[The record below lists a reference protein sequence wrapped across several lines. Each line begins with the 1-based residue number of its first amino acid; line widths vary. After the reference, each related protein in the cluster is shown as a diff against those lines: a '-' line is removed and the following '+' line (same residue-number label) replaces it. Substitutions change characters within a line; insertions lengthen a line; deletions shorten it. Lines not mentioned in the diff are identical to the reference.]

1 LARIRAANKL
11 RVRPD
16 WEEISGTNSS
26 VAYKHASIHPSDGRG
41 RHEGSKEM
49 EIYLCLYMHMS
60 NYWAV
65 QARQRPKMGRRRGS
79 RGPRGR
85 HPRGTW
91 ARAWA
96 GRRPLRSTAACRLGG
111 GEPAREGVKGA
122 RVGAVVALREA
133 HEVGPGEVRV
143 AARRGDGGRRA
154 HHAVLARAQEEGQR
168 PPLLPRVHHR
178 AVEAALAPPVGK
190 RLQKEP
196 VSAVGRSERS
206 IEIAMD
212 SNWLNPMEWY
222 VQ

>member
-1 LARIRAANKL
+1 MSVYVHVQL
-11 RVRPD
+11 RSMR
-16 WEEISGTNSS
+16 
-26 VAYKHASIHPSDGRG
+26 
-41 RHEGSKEM
+41 
-49 EIYLCLYMHMS
+49 
-60 NYWAV
+60 

-96 GRRPLRSTAACRLGG
+96 RRRPLRSTAACRLGG
-111 GEPAREGVKGA
+111 EPAREGVEGA

-168 PPLLPRVHHR
+168 QPLLPPVHHR
-178 AVEAALAPPVGK
+178 AVEAALVPPVGK
-190 RLQKEP
+190 RLQKETGII
-196 VSAVGRSERS
+196 SRS

-212 SNWLNPMEWY
+212 SNWLNPIECY